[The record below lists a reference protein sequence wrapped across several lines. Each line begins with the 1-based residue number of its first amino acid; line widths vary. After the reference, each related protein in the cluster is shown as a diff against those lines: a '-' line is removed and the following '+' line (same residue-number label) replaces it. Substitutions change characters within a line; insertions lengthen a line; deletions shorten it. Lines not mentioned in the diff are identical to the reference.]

1 MAPSMSKPMAS
12 VNPCPNPHIPPIRFE
27 FNDILAASLVQDFQE
42 HRIQSE
48 RALRAY
54 WAQAAN
60 MTKADQKTYIR
71 LLKNGSF
78 VVPKR
83 AIVDPSNHPLY
94 EELATEPSWPKYVM
108 LKAIYGPEICDSKI
122 LSQKAMVKL
131 EIELESVF
139 GSLDIKDLTSI
150 YRQAHLVKRKREQ
163 DSESDDDEDIPCRIV
178 KKQSP
183 ECPPTEKTTVT
194 TTRAQRSQ
202 YGAQRAVAL
211 KSTTSPLTTR
221 VGINMEEALEDQN
234 ALLKKRCD
242 ALESSVADLQR
253 KIDSSHFNL
262 VVLLTTILEKVGHS
276 AEGIDA
282 MRREFEC

>member
-202 YGAQRAVAL
+202 
-211 KSTTSPLTTR
+211 

-282 MRREFEC
+282 MRREFECDGFNSRFIVGWLNVL